1 MLADPCADPGIFAR
15 VVQARLPEN
24 SSDNGFCLFLC
35 PQLLQFYSGFSMVYF
50 KENYNFTRFRGGGGG
65 GGGGVSNLFREGG
78 GGGRGLEVQMLI
90 LETHRTFDFPGGGAD
105 PISPSRSAH
114 VTI

>member
-15 VVQARLPEN
+15 VVQVFFF
-24 SSDNGFCLFLC
+24 G

-65 GGGGVSNLFREGG
+65 GGGGGGVQPILGGGGVQPILGG
-78 GGGRGLEVQMLI
+78 GGGWLEVQMLI

-105 PISPSRSAH
+105 PISPLDPH
-114 VTI
+114 M

>member
-15 VVQARLPEN
+15 VVQARLPETALTTVFVFFL
-24 SSDNGFCLFLC
+24 SSTFTV
-35 PQLLQFYSGFSMVYF
+35 LQSGFSMVYF
-50 KENYNFTRFRGGGGG
+50 KENYNIARFRGWGVQPIPRGGGGG
-65 GGGGVSNLFREGG
+65 GLG
-78 GGGRGLEVQMLI
+78 VQMLI

-105 PISPSRSAH
+105 PISPSGSAH

>member
-24 SSDNGFCLFLC
+24 SSNNGFCPFF
-35 PQLLQFYSGFSMVYF
+35 PQHLQFYSGFSMVYF

-65 GGGGVSNLFREGG
+65 GGYPTYSRGG
-78 GGGRGLEVQMLI
+78 GGGGA
-90 LETHRTFDFPGGGAD
+90 GGPNAN
-105 PISPSRSAH
+105 SRNP
-114 VTI
+114 